1 MRTVGWID
9 LAAEVKAND
18 LEQAEE
24 PAPVLVEEPEA
35 VEEAEEEKKP
45 VKKTAKSTKK

>member
-9 LAAEVKAND
+9 PAAEVKAND

-35 VEEAEEEKKP
+35 VRKETGQKGRIKEKE
-45 VKKTAKSTKK
+45 TRRER